1 VGEAAREG
9 QGMSDARAQ
18 ILAGIRKS
26 LKRESAAATP
36 LETRLAK
43 PPRGPLPARAQGLD
57 RGGLVHL
64 FEKQAREVACSVTRV
79 ATLAEVPAELQ
90 RYLKSQN
97 LPAQV
102 EMSPDPTLDR
112 VPWKSAPM
120 LELAR
125 GKPSGAEGV
134 GVTSAFAAVAETGTL
149 MIPSGAT
156 SPATMNF
163 LPDTH
168 VVVLPAS
175 RVVGPLEDA
184 WAKLRASVPGAMV
197 ASSMPRTVNLIT
209 GPSRTGDIEQK
220 IEMGAHGPRR
230 LHLIVVEDDAL
241 A

>member
-1 VGEAAREG
+1 MSEART
-9 QGMSDARAQ
+9 Q

-26 LKRESAAATP
+26 LKRDAAPAPP
-36 LETRLAK
+36 LEERLAS
-43 PPRGPLPARAQGLD
+43 PPRGPLPARARDLD
-57 RGGLVHL
+57 HRALVDL
-64 FEKQAREVACSVTRV
+64 LEKQAREVACSVVRV
-79 ATLAEVPAELQ
+79 RSLDEVPAELQ

-112 VPWKSAPM
+112 VPWKNAPM
-120 LELAR
+120 IEIAR
-125 GKPSGAEGV
+125 GRPSGAEGV
-134 GVTSAFAAVAETGTL
+134 GVTSAFAAIAETGTL
-149 MIPSGAT
+149 MLASGPA

-168 VVVLPAS
+168 VVVLPAA

-184 WAKLRASVPGAMV
+184 WARLRASVEGKLQSA
-197 ASSMPRTVNLIT
+197 AMPRTVNLIT

>member
-1 VGEAAREG
+1 
-9 QGMSDARAQ
+9 MSEARAR

-26 LKRESAAATP
+26 LKRESPAAAP
-36 LETRLAK
+36 LEQRLAA
-43 PPRGPLPARAQGLD
+43 PPRGPLPARAQNLD
-57 RGGLVHL
+57 HKALVDL
-64 FEKQAREVACSVTRV
+64 FEKQAREVACSVVRV
-79 ATLAEVPAELQ
+79 RSLDDVPAELQ

-97 LPAQV
+97 LPAQI
-102 EMSPDPTLDR
+102 EMSPDPTLDH
-112 VPWKSAPM
+112 VPWRNAPM
-120 LELAR
+120 LEIAR
-125 GKPSGAEGV
+125 GRPSGAEGV

-149 MIPSGAT
+149 MLASGAA

-168 VVVLPAS
+168 VVVLPAA

-184 WAKLRASVPGAMV
+184 WAKLRGSVDGRLQA
-197 ASSMPRTVNLIT
+197 ATMPRTVNLIT

>member
-1 VGEAAREG
+1 
-9 QGMSDARAQ
+9 MSEARAQ

-26 LKRESAAATP
+26 LKRDVLPPERTAA
-36 LETRLAK
+36 LETRLAGR
-43 PPRGPLPARAQGLD
+43 PRGPVPARAQGLG
-57 RGGLVHL
+57 RAGLVDL
-64 FEKQAREVACSVTRV
+64 FERQAKAVACTVERV
-79 ATLAEVPAELQ
+79 ASLDAVPAALAA
-90 RYLKSQN
+90 YLKSQN
-97 LPAQV
+97 LPA
-102 EMSPDPTLDR
+102 EIEASPDPTLDA
-112 VPWKSAPM
+112 VPWSAMPM
-120 LELAR
+120 LRVSR

-134 GVTSAFAAVAETGTL
+134 GVTSAFAAVAETATL
-149 MIPSGAT
+149 MIASGPN

-184 WAKLRASVPGAMV
+184 WDRLRAARDGRL
-197 ASSMPRTVNLIT
+197 ASATMPRTVNLVT

-230 LHLIVVEDDAL
+230 LHLIVVEDEPL

>member
-1 VGEAAREG
+1 MSGARDAILGGIRRSLGRGALDAARVATLE
-9 QGMSDARAQ
+9 AR
-18 ILAGIRKS
+18 LDGH
-26 LKRESAAATP
+26 
-36 LETRLAK
+36 
-43 PPRGPLPARAQGLD
+43 PRGQLPARAQGLD
-57 RGGLVHL
+57 HAGLL
-64 FEKQAREVACSVTRV
+64 DLLERQAKAVACSVARV
-79 ATLAEVPAELQ
+79 RSAAEVPGELA

-97 LPAQV
+97 LPSRV
-102 EMSPDPTLDR
+102 EMSPDPTLDA
-112 VPWKSAPM
+112 VPWSAAPM
-120 LELAR
+120 LEIAR
-125 GKPSGAEGV
+125 GKPSGEEGV
-134 GVTSAFAAVAETGTL
+134 GVTSACAAVAETATL
-149 MIPSGAT
+149 VIASGER

-184 WAKLRASVPGAMV
+184 WDRLRA
-197 ASSMPRTVNLIT
+197 ASAAPMAAATMPRTVNLVT

>member
-1 VGEAAREG
+1 
-9 QGMSDARAQ
+9 MSDARAQ

-26 LKRESAAATP
+26 LKREILPPERAAA
-36 LETRLAK
+36 LETRLAAR
-43 PPRGPLPARAQGLD
+43 PRGPVPARAQGLD
-57 RGGLVHL
+57 RAGLLDL
-64 FEKQAREVACSVTRV
+64 FERQAKAVACSVDRV
-79 ATLAEVPAELQ
+79 ATLDQVPAALAG
-90 RYLKSQN
+90 YLKGQN
-97 LPAQV
+97 LPAEI
-102 EMSPDPTLDR
+102 EMSPDPTLDL
-112 VPWKSAPM
+112 VPWSATPM
-120 LELAR
+120 LRIAR
-125 GKPSGAEGV
+125 GRPSGAEGV
-134 GVTSAFAAVAETGTL
+134 GVTSAFAAVAETATL
-149 MIPSGAT
+149 MIASGPD

-184 WAKLRASVPGAMV
+184 WDRLRATRDGPLA
-197 ASSMPRTVNLIT
+197 ASSMPRTINLVT